1 MDQEVYIKKHVHS
14 KYKHMVKKKKHSD
27 TEIKRRL
34 NLIEA
39 ALQSITYKLERSH
52 FYDYIEYASSEKRI
66 IRRAFFVGVLKGL
79 GTAIGFSLIGAI
91 IIYILNLLA
100 MSNLPYIADFIAEII
115 DIIESK

>member
-1 MDQEVYIKKHVHS
+1 MG
-14 KYKHMVKKKKHSD
+14 KKKKHSD

-34 NLIEA
+34 NLIELS
-39 ALQSITYKLERSH
+39 LQSITYKLERSH
-52 FYDYIEYASSEKRI
+52 FYDYIEYVSSEKRI
-66 IRRAFFVGVLKGL
+66 IRRAFFMGVLKGL

-100 MSNLPYIADFIAEII
+100 KSNLPYIADFISEII